1 MDWLNETPT
10 WWGVAP
16 LLMWIK
22 ILEVLAV
29 ALLALALLTFVVGWV
44 RHLPWWAR
52 LSAVVPLAASIG
64 IASAIPGLH
73 NTYVFWDTISNFCFG
88 HGCFPNSFP
97 HAEYVAGIAAHMA
110 AVLGWV
116 GIIGAGLWLVLLASV
131 ARNGVLNL
139 GRHQ

>member
-1 MDWLNETPT
+1 MDWLNEAPT

-29 ALLALALLTFVVGWV
+29 VLLALTLLTFVVGWV

-73 NTYVFWDTISNFCFG
+73 TTYVFWATICNFCCG
-88 HGCFPNSFP
+88 HGCTPESLR
-97 HAEYVAGIAAHMA
+97 AGARFAGMAAHMA
-110 AVLGWV
+110 VVLGWV
-116 GIIGAGLWLVLLASV
+116 GIIGAGLWLILLAGV
-131 ARNGVLNL
+131 ARYGVLHL
-139 GRHQ
+139 GRE